1 MKLVDNFAA
10 AYAYA
15 AMPARLVLERSDW
28 AGAMNLPL
36 EPSPHVYPWKKYPQ
50 SEAVNAF
57 ARGLGAARNGNA
69 DAARQQQA
77 RLLSLRDAAQEAK
90 LGYWVEQ
97 IDIQAAL
104 VGGLALCAEAKAEE
118 CIAELRR
125 AAAREDATEK
135 HAVTPGPI
143 IPAREILADLLLA
156 SGKAEEAVR
165 EYEAVLAKE
174 PNRYRP
180 TLGAA
185 RAARSAGDQDRAR
198 AFFKRLVELGQ
209 EADTEREGLDE
220 ARQASRG

>member
-1 MKLVDNFAA
+1 M
-10 AYAYA
+10 
-15 AMPARLVLERSDW
+15 
-28 AGAMNLPL
+28 
-36 EPSPHVYPWKKYPQ
+36 
-50 SEAVNAF
+50 
-57 ARGLGAARNGNA
+57 
-69 DAARQQQA
+69 
-77 RLLSLRDAAQEAK
+77 
-90 LGYWVEQ
+90 
-97 IDIQAAL
+97 
-104 VGGLALCAEAKAEE
+104 GGLALCAEGKTEE

-135 HAVTPGPI
+135 HVVTPGPI
-143 IPAREILADLLLA
+143 LPAREILADLLLA
-156 SGKAEEAVR
+156 SGKADEALR

-198 AFFKRLVELGQ
+198 GFFKRLVELGQ